1 MPAWDLGEAIMRLSL
16 FAALLLTL
24 PSLAAA
30 QDFRFEAELLPDG
43 SLDVRPVE
51 QSELQSTG
59 DLSSWLA
66 EPIGEQVYLWTDADG
81 ALKGI
86 LGSQGETAQ
95 LPLLPGGSIETYA
108 TAGFNPLAF
117 LLPSDAEIQ
126 QVMDDLADKLFAAAK
141 SRACAFVPLPETI
154 TPSVSVSLGVGL
166 SGTATLEA
174 TWRSSDLCP
183 ANGG

>member
-1 MPAWDLGEAIMRLSL
+1 MRLSL

-95 LPLLPGGSIETYA
+95 LPRLPGDSI
-108 TAGFNPLAF
+108 
-117 LLPSDAEIQ
+117 
-126 QVMDDLADKLFAAAK
+126 
-141 SRACAFVPLPETI
+141 
-154 TPSVSVSLGVGL
+154 
-166 SGTATLEA
+166 
-174 TWRSSDLCP
+174 
-183 ANGG
+183 